1 MLSDKQTQRSEPAN
15 RIDNARAYDAIS
27 DDWQRSR
34 SATPANACIV
44 DFVRLLRR
52 NGHVLD
58 VGCGTGYPIAQY
70 LSSCHFFVTGIDI
83 SPAMIQKAKALHL
96 PHAEFIE
103 QDFLTYTSDCLYD
116 GIIAFDSL
124 WHIAKEKQPAIYPKL
139 ASLMRPGAYVI
150 FTHGKRD
157 DETTGMM
164 YDQEFYYS
172 ALETEEVRLLMA
184 QAGLTVLSLTENYR
198 EPTTGDR
205 DLLVVAQ
212 KQ

>member
-1 MLSDKQTQRSEPAN
+1 MSADTSACQAEPSS

-34 SATPANACIV
+34 NAGTVNACIV
-44 DFVRLLRR
+44 DFVKRLKP
-52 NGHVLD
+52 NGRVLD
-58 VGCGTGYPIAQY
+58 VGCGTGYPITQY

-83 SPAMIQKAKALHL
+83 SHAMIQKAKALHV
-96 PHAEFIE
+96 PHAEFIQ
-103 QDFLTYTSDCLYD
+103 QDFLDYTSDRLYD

-139 ASLMRPGAYVI
+139 ASLMRPGAYVL

-157 DETTGMM
+157 GETTGMM

-172 ALETEEVRLLMA
+172 ALEAEEVRLLMA
-184 QAGLTVLSLTENYR
+184 QAGLATLSLTENYR

-205 DLLVVAQ
+205 DLLVIAQ